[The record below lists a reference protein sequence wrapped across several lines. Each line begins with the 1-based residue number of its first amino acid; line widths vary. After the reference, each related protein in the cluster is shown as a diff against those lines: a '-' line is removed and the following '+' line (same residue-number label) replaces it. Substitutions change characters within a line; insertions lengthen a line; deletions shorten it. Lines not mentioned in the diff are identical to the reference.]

1 MGNIAVIITVE
12 GDLKPCT
19 PANGSD
25 FKLCEAQKIVGGYI
39 ESVYIDDNTIMIVNE
54 NGKFEQQPNAVATMV
69 ALKKHAI
76 CEGDYIC
83 GDVIICDTKMLR

>member
-12 GDLKPCT
+12 GDLRPCS
-19 PANGSD
+19 PVNGSD
-25 FKLCEAQKIVGGYI
+25 FKLEEAQKIVRGYI

-54 NGKFEQQPNAVATMV
+54 NGKFEQPPNAVATMV